1 MARPRTKEDG
11 RREEIVRAALRLILK
26 TGYNSVTLA
35 DIAEQVGVSKGLISY
50 YFPKKEDVFVAVLEQ
65 IVDRLTTDFQ
75 SFYTADAPA
84 AEKLKMIFANLFG
97 NEKRARRYYT
107 VVIDYLAQAIRNR
120 QVQEYTQLIY
130 ASYRTYMERIVQ
142 DGVASGEFRQADPE
156 RAASMILALMEGLVL
171 QWFFD
176 KKGFDL
182 DEAYGMCVAFVNSS
196 LMAEGRSTSLEM
208 VGAAADASSPGG
220 WKSTLPPA

>member
-1 MARPRTKEDG
+1 MARPRNKEDG
-11 RREEIVRAALRLILK
+11 RRDEIVRAALGLVLK
-26 TGYNSVTLA
+26 MGSNQVTLA

-65 IVDRLTTDFQ
+65 IAERLTTDFD
-75 SFYTADAPA
+75 SFRRADASSFD
-84 AEKLKMIFANLFG
+84 KLKMIFNNLFG

-107 VVIDYLAQAIRNR
+107 VVIDYMAQAIRER

-130 ASYRTYMERIVQ
+130 DSYRRYMEEIISE
-142 DGVASGEFRQADPE
+142 GISTGEFREVEP
-156 RAASMILALMEGLVL
+156 RRTASMVLGMMEGLML

-182 DEAYGMCVAFVNSS
+182 DEAYRMCVDFAANF
-196 LMAEGRSTSLEM
+196 LLPEGTSFDDHKPQLAA
-208 VGAAADASSPGG
+208 VRAASRDGAGA
-220 WKSTLPPA
+220 

>member
-50 YFPKKEDVFVAVLEQ
+50 YFPKKDDVFVAVLEQ
-65 IVDRLTTDFQ
+65 IVERLTTDFQ
-75 SFYTADAPA
+75 SFYSADAPA
-84 AEKLKMIFANLFG
+84 AVKLKMIFFNLFG

-107 VVIDYLAQAIRNR
+107 VVIDYMAQAIRDR
-120 QVQEYTQLIY
+120 QVQDYTQLIY
-130 ASYRTYMERIVQ
+130 ASYRTYMERIVR
-142 DGVASGEFRQADPE
+142 DGVASGEFRQVDPE
-156 RAASMILALMEGLVL
+156 RIASMILALMEGLVL

-182 DEAYGMCVAFVNSS
+182 DEAYGMCVSFVNGA
-196 LMAEGRSTSLEM
+196 LVAPGRETGLE
-208 VGAAADASSPGG
+208 VAGVSQPGAVADARGTP
-220 WKSTLPPA
+220 LA

>member
-50 YFPKKEDVFVAVLEQ
+50 YFPKKDDVFVAVLER
-65 IVDRLTTDFQ
+65 IVERLTTDFQ
-75 SFYTADAPA
+75 SFYSADAPA
-84 AEKLKMIFANLFG
+84 AEKLKMIFVNLFG

-107 VVIDYLAQAIRNR
+107 VVIDYMAQAIRNR
-120 QVQEYTQLIY
+120 QVQDYTQLIY
-130 ASYRTYMERIVQ
+130 VSYRTYMERIVR
-142 DGVASGEFRQADPE
+142 DGVASGEFREVDPE
-156 RAASMILALMEGLVL
+156 RTASMILALMEGLML

-182 DEAYGMCVAFVNSS
+182 DDAYGMCVTFVNGA
-196 LMAEGRSTSLEM
+196 LVAPGRETSLEM
-208 VGAAADASSPGG
+208 VGVSPGRAATAG
-220 WKSTLPPA
+220 EDGTPLA